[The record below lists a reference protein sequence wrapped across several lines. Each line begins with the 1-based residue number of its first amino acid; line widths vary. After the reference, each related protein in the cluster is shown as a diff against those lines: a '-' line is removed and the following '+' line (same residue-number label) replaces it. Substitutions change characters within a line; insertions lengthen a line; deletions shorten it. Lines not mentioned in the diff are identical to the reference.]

1 MALMHSRRLALE
13 ANFPKFDSTIVMVM
27 MNGLEVTQL
36 WKVPTTPSCQ
46 ILLDNLNRNHPAIQV
61 RNIEFTNNINKWD
74 GAVFK
79 HASNTV

>member
-36 WKVPTTPSCQ
+36 
-46 ILLDNLNRNHPAIQV
+46 
-61 RNIEFTNNINKWD
+61 
-74 GAVFK
+74 
-79 HASNTV
+79 